1 MNLDCTVLY
10 IFHGNNH
17 KTMVSILDGN
27 TEIVAHV
34 RINLCYLISWYG
46 LALPDLKMSQI
57 GLLAFSFKAFELIG
71 SRNISEFFSP
81 RKKNY
86 FLYTSVTFS
95 RLLYNVSTMHHRT

>member
-57 GLLAFSFKAFELIG
+57 GLLAFSFKAFEQIG
-71 SRNISEFFSP
+71 SSNKSGFFFP
-81 RKKNY
+81 RKY
-86 FLYTSVTFS
+86 LSLLTCATFS
-95 RLLYNVSTMHHRT
+95 GLPYNVSTMPRT